1 MQAISVP
8 QPWAWAVARGHTTHL
23 NQAADSCYRGPL
35 AIYASFR
42 AETTHV
48 RSQAVREANGDSA
61 DPLAAIGGIVAV
73 VSLADVCMAGM
84 ASRPCGCGQWAL
96 RGSYHWQGAD
106 PRPLRLPGPA
116 PGPPRPWGPPPALP
130 GAGARAAGMPRVA
143 GGAE

>member
-1 MQAISVP
+1 MQAISVS

-61 DPLAAIGGIVAV
+61 DPRAAIGGIVAV
-73 VSLADVCMAGM
+73 VSLAGGGTAGN
-84 ASRPCGCGQWAL
+84 SGRPCGGGQWAL
-96 RGSYHWQGAD
+96 RGPPHWEVAGA
-106 PRPLRLPGPA
+106 RPARVPGPA
-116 PGPPRPWGPPPALP
+116 
-130 GAGARAAGMPRVA
+130 
-143 GGAE
+143 

>member
-73 VSLADVCMAGM
+73 VSLADACMAGM
-84 ASRPCGCGQWAL
+84 AGPPCRPRQAAL
-96 RGSYHWQGAD
+96 RGSFHRQSPD
-106 PRPLRLPGPA
+106 
-116 PGPPRPWGPPPALP
+116 
-130 GAGARAAGMPRVA
+130 
-143 GGAE
+143 